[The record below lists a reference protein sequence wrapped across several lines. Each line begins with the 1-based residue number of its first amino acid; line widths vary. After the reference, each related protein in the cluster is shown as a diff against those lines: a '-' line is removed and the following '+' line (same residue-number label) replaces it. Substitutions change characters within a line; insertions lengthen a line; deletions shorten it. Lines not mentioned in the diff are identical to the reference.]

1 MSSATSFELQAKVA
15 ELEAKVADDYRAY
28 ADRYRESAEIKEM
41 NVPFNRT
48 LTNNTPIYSEPHTGV
63 SASDMQYNGA
73 RQGPP
78 RDTWI

>member
-1 MSSATSFELQAKVA
+1 MTSLFFRSSLNNDNSSISDLSNVDAT
-15 ELEAKVADDYRAY
+15 
-28 ADRYRESAEIKEM
+28 ESAEIKEM

-48 LTNNTPIYSEPHTGV
+48 LTNDTPIYSEPHTGV